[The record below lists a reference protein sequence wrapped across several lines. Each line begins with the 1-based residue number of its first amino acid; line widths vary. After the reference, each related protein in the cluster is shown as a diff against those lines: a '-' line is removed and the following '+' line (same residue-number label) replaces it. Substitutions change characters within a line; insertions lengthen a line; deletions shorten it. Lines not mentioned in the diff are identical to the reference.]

1 MTQADMQLQFS
12 IESDRPFIG
21 FIINCI
27 DMGYKFVFSIHCY
40 SEISNKTTFCISVSL
55 FSCMYILP
63 KDIHK
68 DTIDIIPYGFE
79 VEIIKDCSS
88 LRNDIA
94 DVFNVIDRN
103 SHNYVQ
109 TVEKV

>member
-1 MTQADMQLQFS
+1 
-12 IESDRPFIG
+12 
-21 FIINCI
+21 
-27 DMGYKFVFSIHCY
+27 
-40 SEISNKTTFCISVSL
+40 
-55 FSCMYILP
+55 MYILP

-79 VEIIKDCSS
+79 VDIIKDCTS

-94 DVFNVIDRN
+94 DVFNVIERN

-109 TVEKV
+109 TIEKV